1 MFLVLNL
8 PRKST
13 TAKSVSVMPRETRKI
28 QESKTHYLR
37 IFFSIATSSDPDNPA
52 LQPKTKFSKSKN
64 DTRDFEPFQKC
75 KRCGRKN
82 HQICVLYKKEI
93 WKDFICDFCQDNT
106 SKRRKKNPF
115 TAENLPETELSK
127 FIESKV
133 NGYVTGK
140 LLNHTSFFQLFFS

>member
-1 MFLVLNL
+1 M
-8 PRKST
+8 
-13 TAKSVSVMPRETRKI
+13 
-28 QESKTHYLR
+28 
-37 IFFSIATSSDPDNPA
+37 FSIATSSDPDNPS
-52 LQPKTKFSKSKN
+52 LQPKTKFTKNKN

-133 NGYVTGK
+133 NGFITGTPFHPI
-140 LLNHTSFFQLFFS
+140 LAR